1 MFRAFSFFCVKI
13 FTQRSCRFSQDL
25 LFLYDDIII
34 DIVKEDRLRM
44 SDPSPGIIISNWIIV
59 FILLLVNAFFVAAEF
74 AIVRSRKVKIEQLTK
89 DGNVEAK
96 LALKALEDMNFF
108 IAAVQVGVT
117 IASIGIGW
125 FGSPTIELMLK
136 PLMAHFP
143 SMHLYLAPV
152 TAVVAFLVIT
162 FLHVVIGEQVPKC
175 IALQYPEKISLYVAK
190 PMNLFMTISKPFVW
204 ILNVSCNGILRL
216 LRVPSNNT
224 RVVHTIEDLDLLVDT
239 SYDEGVLNETEK
251 DMLHNM
257 FNFSDLTAREVMI
270 PRTDMVCV
278 PIDMPMEEL
287 NKLAKES
294 QYTRY
299 PVYDG
304 DIDHITGLIHVKDL
318 YSLAIEDKTCPI
330 KSLQRKILL
339 VPETITL
346 DNLVRE
352 FKKNKG
358 QMAVVVD
365 EFGGTSGIITLEDVF
380 EEIFGD
386 VQDEFDEEVETDI
399 TEIKP
404 NHFLVNGMMR
414 LDELAEYF
422 DIPEDRFKTED
433 VDTVAGFVVK
443 ELGRLAVVDDFVKY
457 DEFTFTV
464 KELDGVRITKLLVVH
479 DKPQSDEP
487 IEE

>member
-1 MFRAFSFFCVKI
+1 
-13 FTQRSCRFSQDL
+13 
-25 LFLYDDIII
+25 
-34 DIVKEDRLRM
+34 M
-44 SDPSPGIIISNWIIV
+44 SDSSLGTIVSNWIIV
-59 FILLLVNAFFVAAEF
+59 FILLLINAFFVAAEF
-74 AIVRSRKVKIEQLTK
+74 AIVRSRKTKIEQLTK
-89 DGNVEAK
+89 DGNVDAK

-125 FGSPTIELMLK
+125 FGSPTIEMMLGPILNK
-136 PLMAHFP
+136 FPAAHV
-143 SMHLYLAPV
+143 YVAPI
-152 TAVVAFLVIT
+152 TAIAAFLSIT

-190 PMNLFMTISKPFVW
+190 PMNLFMVISKPFVW
-204 ILNVSCNGILRL
+204 ILNIACNGILKL
-216 LRVPSNNT
+216 LRVPINSA

-278 PIDMPMEEL
+278 PIDMSFDEL
-287 NKLAKES
+287 NKLATES

-299 PVYDG
+299 PVFDG

-318 YSLAIEDKTCPI
+318 YSLAIEDKETSI
-330 KSLQRKILL
+330 DSIQRKIML

-352 FKKNKG
+352 FKKNKS

-386 VQDEFDEEVETDI
+386 VQDEFDEETEI
-399 TEIKP
+399 NISEIKP
-404 NHFLVNGMMR
+404 NHYLVNGMMR

-422 DIPEDRFKTED
+422 DIPAEKLEVED
-433 VDTVAGFVVK
+433 VDTIAGLVVK
-443 ELGRLAVVDDFVKY
+443 ELGRLAVLDDFVKY
-457 DEFTFTV
+457 GEFTFTV
-464 KELDGVRITKLLVVH
+464 KEIDGARITKLLVVH
-479 DKPQSDEP
+479 EVSEPANADEN
-487 IEE
+487 

>member
-1 MFRAFSFFCVKI
+1 
-13 FTQRSCRFSQDL
+13 
-25 LFLYDDIII
+25 
-34 DIVKEDRLRM
+34 M
-44 SDPSPGIIISNWIIV
+44 SDSSLGTIIYHWIIV
-59 FILLLVNAFFVAAEF
+59 FILLLINAFFVAAEF
-74 AIVRSRKVKIEQLTK
+74 AIVRARKVKIEQLTK
-89 DGNVEAK
+89 DGNVDAK

-125 FGSPTIELMLK
+125 FGSPTIEMMLK
-136 PLMAHFP
+136 PILNKFP
-143 SMHLYLAPV
+143 ETQVYVAPI
-152 TAVVAFLVIT
+152 TAIVAFLTVT

-190 PMNLFMTISKPFVW
+190 PMNLFMIISKPFVW
-204 ILNVSCNGILRL
+204 ILNVACNGILRL
-216 LRVPSNNT
+216 LRVPVST
-224 RVVHTIEDLDLLVDT
+224 ARVVHTIEDLDLLVDT

-278 PIDMPMEEL
+278 PIDMPFDEL
-287 NKLAKES
+287 NKLAKDN

-318 YSLAIEDKTCPI
+318 YSLSIEDKETTVE
-330 KSLQRKILL
+330 SLQRKIML
-339 VPETITL
+339 VPETMTL

-352 FKKNKG
+352 FKKNKS

-386 VQDEFDEEVETDI
+386 VQDEFDEETEIDI
-399 TEIKP
+399 EEIKP

-422 DIPEDRFKTED
+422 DLPDEKLEVED
-433 VDTVAGFVVK
+433 VDTIAGLVVK
-443 ELGRLAVVDDFVKY
+443 ELGRLAVLDDFVKY
-457 DEFTFTV
+457 GDFTFTV
-464 KELDGVRITKLLVVH
+464 KEIDGARITKLLVVH
-479 DKPQSDEP
+479 ELPAP
-487 IEE
+487 ATPEEN

>member
-1 MFRAFSFFCVKI
+1 
-13 FTQRSCRFSQDL
+13 
-25 LFLYDDIII
+25 
-34 DIVKEDRLRM
+34 M
-44 SDPSPGIIISNWIIV
+44 SDSSLGTIIYHWIIV
-59 FILLLVNAFFVAAEF
+59 FVLLLINAFFVAAEF
-74 AIVRSRKVKIEQLTK
+74 AIVRARKVKIEQLTK
-89 DGNVEAK
+89 DGNVDAK

-125 FGSPTIELMLK
+125 FGSPTIEMMLEPILNK
-136 PLMAHFP
+136 FP
-143 SMHLYLAPV
+143 ETQVYVAPI
-152 TAVVAFLVIT
+152 TAIVAFLTVT

-175 IALQYPEKISLYVAK
+175 IALQYPEKLSLYVAK
-190 PMNLFMTISKPFVW
+190 PMNLFMIISKPFVW
-204 ILNVSCNGILRL
+204 ILNVACNGILRL
-216 LRVPSNNT
+216 LRVPVST
-224 RVVHTIEDLDLLVDT
+224 ARVVHTIEDLDLLVDT

-278 PIDMPMEEL
+278 PIDMPFDEL
-287 NKLAKES
+287 NKLAKDN

-318 YSLAIEDKTCPI
+318 YSLSIEDKETTVE
-330 KSLQRKILL
+330 SLQRKIML
-339 VPETITL
+339 VPETMTL

-352 FKKNKG
+352 FKKNKS

-386 VQDEFDEEVETDI
+386 VQDEFDEETEINI

-404 NHFLVNGMMR
+404 NHYLVNGMMR

-422 DIPEDRFKTED
+422 DLPDEKLEVED
-433 VDTVAGFVVK
+433 VDTIAGLVVK
-443 ELGRLAVVDDFVKY
+443 ELGRLAVLDDFVKY
-457 DEFTFTV
+457 EDFTFTV
-464 KELDGVRITKLLVVH
+464 KEIDGARITKLLVVH
-479 DKPQSDEP
+479 EIPEPANADEN
-487 IEE
+487 